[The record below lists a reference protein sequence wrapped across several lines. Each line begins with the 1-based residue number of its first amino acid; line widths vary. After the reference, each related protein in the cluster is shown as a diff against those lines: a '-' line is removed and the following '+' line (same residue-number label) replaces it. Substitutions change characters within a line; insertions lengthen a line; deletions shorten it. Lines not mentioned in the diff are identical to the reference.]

1 VLRMKQTARI
11 ISVYTADVSG
21 VASALFELGGMT
33 VMHDAS
39 GCNSTYN
46 THDEPR
52 WYDHDSL
59 VFISALTEMEAIMGD
74 DEKLIRDV
82 TDAAL
87 ELRPRFIAIAG
98 TPIPMMIGTDFQAV
112 AARVEKNTG
121 IPCFGLKTNSMHS
134 YLSGASMAFE
144 ALAKRMC
151 YRTLAREK
159 GSGLVNV
166 LGMTPL
172 DFSVNGSDGS
182 IRAWLEENGFAAN
195 SVWAMGG
202 TLDELMDAGRA
213 DVNLVVSWDGLAAAK
228 YLRQTFGT
236 PYVVGVPIGADFAAS
251 LAETLGRA
259 ADADE
264 DIVGFEPRPGSWA
277 PEMTIIGES
286 VYSGS
291 LSSALW
297 LQEGVSARVICP
309 LETEDEFLSPG
320 DAAAMDE
327 DELLP
332 LLNGAGIVVA
342 DPMYQPVCPAGTDF
356 RALPSEA
363 FSGRIYRRDIPNLI
377 NKTIDVE
384 KMS

>member
-1 VLRMKQTARI
+1 
-11 ISVYTADVSG
+11 
-21 VASALFELGGMT
+21 
-33 VMHDAS
+33 
-39 GCNSTYN
+39 
-46 THDEPR
+46 
-52 WYDHDSL
+52 
-59 VFISALTEMEAIMGD
+59 
-74 DEKLIRDV
+74 
-82 TDAAL
+82 
-87 ELRPRFIAIAG
+87 
-98 TPIPMMIGTDFQAV
+98 
-112 AARVEKNTG
+112 
-121 IPCFGLKTNSMHS
+121 
-134 YLSGASMAFE
+134 
-144 ALAKRMC
+144 
-151 YRTLAREK
+151 
-159 GSGLVNV
+159 VNV

-259 ADADE
+259 ADTDE
-264 DIVGFEPRPGSWA
+264 DAVGFEPRPGSWA

-309 LETEDEFLSPG
+309 LETEANFSP
-320 DAAAMDE
+320 
-327 DELLP
+327 
-332 LLNGAGIVVA
+332 
-342 DPMYQPVCPAGTDF
+342 PATPPPWT
-356 RALPSEA
+356 RTSCC
-363 FSGRIYRRDIPNLI
+363 RC
-377 NKTIDVE
+377 
-384 KMS
+384 

>member
-1 VLRMKQTARI
+1 MKQTARI

-59 VFISALTEMEAIMGD
+59 VFISALTEMDAIMGD
-74 DEKLIRDV
+74 DAKLVRDI
-82 TDAAL
+82 TEAAL
-87 ELRPRFIAIAG
+87 ELRPRFVAIAG
-98 TPIPMMIGTDFQAV
+98 TPIPMLVGTDLR
-112 AARVEKNTG
+112 AAAQRVERNTG
-121 IPCFGLKTNSMHS
+121 IPCFGLSTNSMHS

-144 ALAKRMC
+144 ALARRFC
-151 YRTLAREK
+151 HRDLAREK

-182 IRAWLEENGFAAN
+182 IREWLSENGFAVN
-195 SVWAMGG
+195 SVWAMGSS
-202 TLDELMDAGRA
+202 LDELMEAGRA
-213 DVNLVVSWDGLAAAK
+213 DVNLVVSFDGLAAAK
-228 YLRQTFGT
+228 YLRETFGT
-236 PYVVGVPIGADFAAS
+236 PYVTGVPLGEDFAAS

-259 ADADE
+259 ADEDE
-264 DIVGFEPRPGSWA
+264 NAPGFSPRPDGWA
-277 PEMTIIGES
+277 PEAAIIGES

-291 LSSALW
+291 LASALW

-309 LETEDEFLSPG
+309 LETESGLLSPG
-320 DAAAMDE
+320 DAAAADE
-327 DELLP
+327 DELAP
-332 LLNGAGIVVA
+332 LLSGAAAVIA
-342 DPMYQPVCPAGTDF
+342 DPMYKPICAPGTDF

-363 FSGRIYRRDIPNLI
+363 FSGRIYRADIPNLI
-377 NKTIDVE
+377 NRPVDFWKG
-384 KMS
+384 